1 MRDLEDEVR
10 EIKKEIIE
18 SRGLII
24 KTNNLVNALGAE
36 IKAIAKR
43 QAGYERRFN
52 WNSGVVYTIIAAL
65 CFFGLK
71 LAFDAR
77 VREAHTER
85 AALEAELRQ
94 LKSELGDEVRRSSD
108 RTAVAAKAARLY
120 ELIQAEKRVEAIK
133 EYEALPKDSLS
144 PAEAAFFRDVE
155 RQFRADLSM
164 QAYQRGLEQV
174 RAGKYKEATASFRE
188 ATELRSE
195 GAHIPAVQYNLAK
208 TLRRLGHSDQALVL
222 AKQVAEQS
230 TDPSLQPDGWW
241 LTAACARDGG
251 DLDTARSALK
261 TLIKKYPRSAL
272 SRDARPLLRELTRE
286 AYLGKSAAAAG
297 GSSQVS
303 NGAAQAT
310 AAR

>member
-1 MRDLEDEVR
+1 MRDLDDEVR

-24 KTNNLVNALGAE
+24 KTNNLVNALGADV
-36 IKAIAKR
+36 KAIAKR

-52 WNSGVVYTIIAAL
+52 WNSGFVYAIIAGL

-77 VREAHTER
+77 VREAHSET
-85 AALEAELRQ
+85 AALEAELKT

-120 ELIQAEKRVEAIK
+120 ELIQAKKRVEAI
-133 EYEALPKDSLS
+133 EAYEALPKDSLS

-155 RQFRADLSM
+155 REFRSDLSM
-164 QAYQRGLEQV
+164 QAYQKGLEQV
-174 RAGKYKEATASFRE
+174 RVGKHKEAAASFRE
-188 ATELRSE
+188 AVELRSE
-195 GAHIPAVQYNLAK
+195 GAHIPAVQFNLAK
-208 TLRRLGHSDQALVL
+208 TLRRLGRSDEALVL

-230 TDPSLQPDGWW
+230 LDPALQPDGWW
-241 LTAACARDGG
+241 LLAACARDGD

-261 TLIKKYPRSAL
+261 MLIKKYPRSAL

-286 AYLGKSAAAAG
+286 AYLGKKATAGGPTQASNSGEQVSAA
-297 GSSQVS
+297 
-303 NGAAQAT
+303 
-310 AAR
+310 R

>member
-1 MRDLEDEVR
+1 MRDLDDEVR

-18 SRGLII
+18 SRGLMI
-24 KTNNLVNALGAE
+24 KTNNLVNALGAD

-52 WNSGVVYTIIAAL
+52 WNSGVVYAIIAAL

-71 LAFDAR
+71 LASDAR
-77 VREAHTER
+77 VREAQTER
-85 AALEAELRQ
+85 AALEAELAQ

-108 RTAVAAKAARLY
+108 RTTAAAKAARLY
-120 ELIQAEKRVEAIK
+120 ELIQAEKRVEAIA

-144 PAEAAFFRDVE
+144 PAESAFFRDVE
-155 RQFRADLSM
+155 RRFRLDLSI
-164 QAYQRGLEQV
+164 QAYQKGLEQV
-174 RAGKYKEATASFRE
+174 RAGKHKEATESFRK
-188 ATELRSE
+188 AIELGSE
-195 GAHIPAVQYNLAK
+195 GAHIPAVQYSLAK
-208 TLRRLGHSDQALVL
+208 TLRRLGRSEEALVL

-230 TDPSLQPDGWW
+230 ADASLQPDGWW

-261 TLIKKYPRSAL
+261 VLINKHPRSAL

-286 AYLGKSAAAAG
+286 AYLGKKAASKSGAG
-297 GSSQVS
+297 
-303 NGAAQAT
+303 AQAT
-310 AAR
+310 ASR